1 MGFRVSSLRFT
12 KDSYDSLRVQ
22 LEESIAANLEAMGS
36 MVSKVGFPQVEMRKP
51 LKGLTHGETPEN
63 LSAPGVEMEMEKTI
77 GHHWPKKKHHFPDS
91 IQIQLWGCKLFC

>member
-1 MGFRVSSLRFT
+1 
-12 KDSYDSLRVQ
+12 VQ

-63 LSAPGVEMEMEKTI
+63 LSAPGSMEMEKTI
-77 GHHWPKKKHHFPDS
+77 ENQKTIIFQIPSRFNFGGVNCWLSILEFQSFHH
-91 IQIQLWGCKLFC
+91 